1 MSASASDIARL
12 RRMVAE
18 PTNTTYTDTLLGE
31 AILRYPLPD
40 ADGHMTDSD
49 LWVAT
54 YDLNAAAAE
63 IWQEKAAALVGRADF
78 SADGGSYSDSQLVE
92 QAERQ
97 ARYYLSRRSAYT
109 IRLKKWPVETTESE
123 ESEDNEV

>member
-1 MSASASDIARL
+1 MTASASDITRL

-18 PTNTTYTDTLLGE
+18 PSATPYSDTILGE
-31 AILRYPLPD
+31 AIQRYPIAD
-40 ADGHMTDSD
+40 SDGHMPDSD
-49 LWVAT
+49 LWSAT

-63 IWQEKAAALVGRADF
+63 IWQEKAAALVGKTDF
-78 SADGGSYSDSQLVE
+78 AADGANYSDSQAVE

-97 ARYYLSRRSAYT
+97 VRYYLSRRCVST
-109 IRLKKWPVETTESE
+109 IKLKKWPVEKNETD